1 MPTPAR
7 PRVTAA
13 DRERRGLRIFAR
25 LQEGWSCEALAEAE
39 TLLRE
44 CIRQIVK
51 ASPGSARG
59 RSECGFCSLASA

>member
-25 LQEGWSCEALAEAE
+25 LQEGLV
-39 TLLRE
+39 L
-44 CIRQIVK
+44 
-51 ASPGSARG
+51 
-59 RSECGFCSLASA
+59 